1 MSLHVTANLIIAA
14 GCLILFS
21 ASIARGEDQPI
32 DVKPTAIEEFSPGI
46 IRTTWTYKK
55 VGDLKIQANVYRPND
70 DKLRPVVIWVHG
82 GALIL
87 GNRNKPGRRVRE
99 PLLEAGYIIVSI
111 DYRLAPETKLPVILQ
126 DLEDAYTWV
135 HRHGTKLFNGKT
147 DRLILM
153 GGSSQSRRPCLLPKR
168 GVQASDRPGL
178 QPPYRPIVP
187 TILECK
193 YQPSTAVH
201 PRGRNGLDPRFRIR
215 DQNVCARR

>member
-82 GALIL
+82 AHSSW
-87 GNRNKPGRRVRE
+87 
-99 PLLEAGYIIVSI
+99 AIVI
-111 DYRLAPETKLPVILQ
+111 
-126 DLEDAYTWV
+126 
-135 HRHGTKLFNGKT
+135 N
-147 DRLILM
+147 
-153 GGSSQSRRPCLLPKR
+153 
-168 GVQASDRPGL
+168 QADG
-178 QPPYRPIVP
+178 
-187 TILECK
+187 
-193 YQPSTAVH
+193 
-201 PRGRNGLDPRFRIR
+201 
-215 DQNVCARR
+215 